1 MSWTCPRCHADY
13 VAPRERCEA
22 DGWKLVENMVGRTI
36 GERYFIEKLIGIGG
50 MRSTIW
56 RALQRPTDRPV
67 AVKILPAASVEEA
80 QRFERGARIASNLNH
95 PHITTVHDYGTADG
109 AFYLV
114 MEMLEGHTLQHM
126 LRQGNLGLLDTMVMV
141 DQMLRALEHAHAM
154 NVVHRDL
161 KPSNLFVTKKNDD
174 IYFVKILDFG
184 LAKLATTGTESSSDE
199 DDVVAMEPLEET
211 PHTIATGMVELN
223 DITQAQ
229 RICGTPE
236 YMAPE
241 QILGAPL
248 DRRTDLYALGV
259 VLYRMVVGQ
268 LPFRSRVRHE
278 LYQQHLSSPPP
289 PFPATSNV
297 PEPLQRIIMKAL
309 AKRPADRF
317 ADASEMRIAL
327 RAANRSMAPELGG
340 SFSGLFPSDASSTK
354 PRSVALGAS
363 IMAPVPAPSP
373 RRRVWPLVALALLG
387 GGGIATAIILSSTSG
402 DSSTTA
408 RNDVPVEVQGLAAPS
423 AARPAEPAPTKPVDP
438 VPAPAPMP
446 AASVAVVPPP
456 APEVVDEVTV
466 IAGHGTVAFATKPAG
481 AEVLRDG
488 KVLGTTPLQLVLPS
502 GEHTLELRASGY
514 APSVMPVTVVAGQ
527 QVKLDIELQ
536 VAGEGQLAAPENS
549 PAITGAR
556 RRPVGGREVK
566 EEAPPTP
573 IPTTSV
579 LGRDVSAPPPAPV
592 KVLGRDVTQEK
603 TDVKILGSQVPSPE
617 PKVKVLGQ

>member
-13 VAPRERCEA
+13 VVPRERCEA

-95 PHITTVHDYGTADG
+95 PHITTVHDYGTAG
-109 AFYLV
+109 GTFYLV
-114 MEMLEGHTLQHM
+114 MELLEGHTLQHM
-126 LRQGNLGLLDTMVMV
+126 LRQGNIGLLDTMVMV

-174 IYFVKILDFG
+174 IFFVKILDFG

-199 DDVVAMEPLEET
+199 DDAVSPMEPLEET
-211 PHTIATGMVELN
+211 PHTLATGMVELN

-289 PFPATSNV
+289 PFPVTSNV
-297 PEPLQRIIMKAL
+297 PEPLQRLVMKAL

-327 RAANRSMAPELGG
+327 RAANRTMAPELGA

-354 PRSVALGAS
+354 PRSSAIGGSVL
-363 IMAPVPAPSP
+363 APVTPPP

-387 GGGIATAIILSSTSG
+387 GGGIATAIILSSRGG
-402 DSSTTA
+402 DSNTTA
-408 RNDVPVEVQGLAAPS
+408 RNDVPVE
-423 AARPAEPAPTKPVDP
+423 APTQR
-438 VPAPAPMP
+438 APAPPAELPPTPTP
-446 AASVAVVPPP
+446 AASVAAAPQV
-456 APEVVDEVTV
+456 APEVVPEVTV
-466 IAGHGTVAFATKPAG
+466 VAGHGTVAFATKPSG

-488 KVLGTTPLQLVLPS
+488 KSLGTTPLQLVLPS
-502 GEHTLELRASGY
+502 GEHTIELRATGY

-536 VAGEGQLAAPENS
+536 AAGDRQVAAPENS

-556 RRPVGGREVK
+556 RRPVVGREASDQ
-566 EEAPPTP
+566 APPTP

-579 LGRDVSAPPPAPV
+579 LGRDVAAPPPAQV
-592 KVLGRDVTQEK
+592 KVLGRDVNQEK
-603 TDVKILGSQVPSPE
+603 PDVKILGSQVPSPE